1 MVYFSR
7 WKIIGV
13 ITLCVLGALIAAP
26 NLVSK
31 GTLAKLPGWV
41 PTRQVNLG
49 LDLRGGSYL
58 LLQIDLDA
66 LAKSRLD
73 STLDAARAALRTAK
87 IPFTGAEAEGD
98 AVRITLRD
106 PAQTQEAVAALNK
119 LDAGPVGATST
130 YEVKTTGAGEIGV
143 AMSETAVRNIA
154 NQALEQSIEIVRRR
168 VDETGVAEPQIAAQP
183 PNRILVQLPG
193 VQDPE
198 RIKKLLGTT
207 AKMDFHLVDETGV
220 PDPAH
225 VPPGDLLLED
235 DSMKG
240 RGLPPQ
246 PILVKKK
253 VEVSGENLTN
263 ARAATDQQTG
273 GWVVN
278 FQFDSIGARK
288 FAQVTQQNVNHRFA
302 IVLDNKVITAPN
314 IREPITGGTGQISGS
329 FTAQDASDLA
339 VLLRAGAL
347 PAPMKIAEERS
358 VGPDLGADSIKAGI
372 YATLGG
378 LMLVLIYMLCSYG
391 LFGVFADIAV
401 LVNLVL
407 TIAALSLLQATL
419 TLPGIAGLLLSVGM
433 SVDANIL
440 INERIRE
447 ESKNGKPPF
456 SAMEAGFSRAWS
468 TIIDSNLTT
477 LLKMAILFLFGAGVV
492 KGFAVTISLGIMIS
506 MFTATILVRL
516 MMTSWMRR
524 VRPKQLRISLIRFVP
539 DKTNIK
545 FMRGRYAG
553 LITSAVL
560 SIASVILFFAPGLN
574 YGTDFKGGIQ
584 IELKTDGPA
593 DFAALRSDLVKLGVG
608 EPKLQTF
615 GAPDE
620 VLIRLERQPGGD
632 DAQQATVQKVKA
644 DLTEHFAGS
653 SIRRTEEVG
662 ATVSNELF
670 WDGMKALGGALVA
683 MLIYIW
689 FRFEWQFGVGA
700 VLTLVLDVTKTI
712 GLFALFGWQFDLTSI
727 AAILTIMGYSI
738 NDKVVVYDRVRENL
752 RKYRSMPLRELID
765 LSINE
770 TLSRTIGTSTSVFLA
785 TIPLWLIGGSALHE
799 FSYVTLFGIVIST
812 TSSIF
817 IAAPILLFLGEKKLR
832 RNSGSVAGRKT
843 PQPAAAE

>member
-1 MVYFSR
+1 MFYFSR
-7 WKIIGV
+7 WKITALIAV
-13 ITLCVLGALIAAP
+13 CILGALIAAP
-26 NLVSK
+26 NLFSRD
-31 GTLAKLPGWV
+31 TLAKLPGWV

-58 LLQIDLDA
+58 LLQIDLQA
-66 LAKSRLD
+66 LDKERLD
-73 STLDAARAALRTAK
+73 GALDGARAALRTAK
-87 IPFTGAEAEGD
+87 IPFTSADIEGGAIKI
-98 AVRITLRD
+98 VLRD
-106 PAQTQEAVAALNK
+106 PGQTQDAVAAINK
-119 LDAGPVGATST
+119 TDNTPAGGTSAYDVT
-130 YEVKTTGAGEIGV
+130 VAGQGEIKI
-143 AMSETAVRNIA
+143 AMSEIA
-154 NQALEQSIEIVRRR
+154 ARERAAQALDQSIEIVRRR
-168 VDETGVAEPQIAAQP
+168 VDETGVAEPQIARQDP
-183 PNRILVQLPG
+183 DRILVQLPG

-207 AKMDFHLVDETGV
+207 AKMDFHLVDETAA

-225 VPPGDLLLED
+225 VPPGDMLLQD

-240 RGLPPQ
+240 RTGQ
-246 PILVKKK
+246 SAPILVKKK
-253 VEVSGENLTN
+253 VEVSGENLID
-263 ARAATDQQTG
+263 AKASTDQQNG

-278 FQFDSIGARK
+278 FRFDSVGARK
-288 FAQVTQQNVNHRFA
+288 FAQVTQQNVGHRFA

-314 IREPITGGTGQISGS
+314 IREPITGGSGQISGN
-329 FTAQDASDLA
+329 FTAQDSSDLA

-347 PAPMKIAEERS
+347 PAPMKIIEERS

-372 YATLGG
+372 YATLAG
-378 LMLVLIYMLCSYG
+378 LVLVLAYMLFSYG

-447 ESKNGKPPF
+447 ELKNGKPPF
-456 SAMEAGFSRAWS
+456 SAMEAGFSKAWS

-524 VRPKQLRISLIRFVP
+524 YRPKTLKISLFRFVP
-539 DKTNIK
+539 DHTTIK
-545 FMRGRYAG
+545 FMRGRFAG
-553 LITSAVL
+553 VITSAVL
-560 SIASVILFFAPGLN
+560 SVASVVLFFAPGLN

-584 IELKTDGPA
+584 VELKTEGPA
-593 DFAALRSDLVKLGVG
+593 DFAALRNNLDQMGVG
-608 EPKLQTF
+608 QVQLQQF

-632 DAQQATVQKVKA
+632 DAQQGTVDRVKT
-644 DLTEHFAGS
+644 DLTEKFPGS
-653 SIRRTEEVG
+653 TIRRTEEVG

-670 WDGMKALGGALVA
+670 WDGVKALGGALIA

-700 VLTLVLDVTKTI
+700 VVTLVLDVTKTI

-752 RKYRSMPLRELID
+752 RKYKSMPLRELID

-785 TIPLWLIGGSALHE
+785 TIPLWLIGGRALHE
-799 FSYVTLFGIVIST
+799 FAYVTLFGIVIST

-832 RNSGSVAGRKT
+832 RNAAVVAA
-843 PQPAAAE
+843 PARPATAR